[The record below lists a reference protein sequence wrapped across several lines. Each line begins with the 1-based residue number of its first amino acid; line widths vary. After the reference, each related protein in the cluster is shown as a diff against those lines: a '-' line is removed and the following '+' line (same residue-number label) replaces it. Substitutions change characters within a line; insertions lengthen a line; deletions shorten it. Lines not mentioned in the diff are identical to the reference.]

1 MPTVVRG
8 FGRLFEVRIGVLSA
22 DSLQV
27 AGRNGVPSAR
37 ERGRSLGTMLE
48 VKLLEVSVWSGSR
61 QSDIARCITSLST
74 NVQRETTFP
83 QGMSRR
89 QAAPAM
95 PPGAEA

>member
-1 MPTVVRG
+1 MGSRPGMRG
-8 FGRLFEVRIGVLSA
+8 QPGRMISLAGLAMSRVHPSFWKRECRCSAVSAVHDRAVFGRVPMFR
-22 DSLQV
+22 DV
-27 AGRNGVPSAR
+27 AGSPHC
-37 ERGRSLGTMLE
+37 
-48 VKLLEVSVWSGSR
+48 
-61 QSDIARCITSLST
+61 RCWKQLTAH